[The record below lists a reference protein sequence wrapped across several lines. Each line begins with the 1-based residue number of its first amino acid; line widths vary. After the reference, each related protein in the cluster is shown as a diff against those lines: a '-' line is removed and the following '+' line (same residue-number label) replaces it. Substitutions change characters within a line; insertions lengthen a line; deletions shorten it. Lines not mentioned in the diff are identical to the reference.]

1 MQNQQ
6 LKLHIKLMP
15 KPTKYTLLK
24 LKKITQKLSELCI
37 KVTNIDGYLHGKFKT
52 NNNMPKCRNIWAQ
65 NFMTSV
71 MDSVIRL
78 AKPCQY

>member
-1 MQNQQ
+1 MRNQQ
-6 LKLHIKLMP
+6 LKPHIKLMP

-24 LKKITQKLSELCI
+24 PKKITQKLSELCI

-52 NNNMPKCRNIWAQ
+52 KNNMPKCRNIWAQ

-71 MDSVIRL
+71 MDSAIRL
-78 AKPCQY
+78 ARLCLY

>member
-37 KVTNIDGYLHGKFKT
+37 KVTNYVLK
-52 NNNMPKCRNIWAQ
+52 
-65 NFMTSV
+65 
-71 MDSVIRL
+71 
-78 AKPCQY
+78 